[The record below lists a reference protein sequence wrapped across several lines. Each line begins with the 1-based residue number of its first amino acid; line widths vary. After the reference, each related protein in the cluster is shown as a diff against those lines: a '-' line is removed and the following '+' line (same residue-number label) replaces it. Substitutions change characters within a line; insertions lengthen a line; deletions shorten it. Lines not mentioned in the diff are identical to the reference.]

1 MPRELAGV
9 QEVEVSA
16 MSTSPLL
23 NMTDACYDTGSA
35 EGITTEVKDFLMIDR
50 SVIARESVSIRGPSV
65 GTPGCEGRGPII
77 YRLVW
82 GNMGLVMPSGIL
94 AETGEGKPGFRIA
107 PAQQLKKR
115 GIRLVGG
122 KFDEVDEGECVRTG
136 ERFEC
141 LTRDEILV
149 IETRG
154 YARDLIDS
162 PALRLKIKAIRDGL
176 ASPLIDLTDHMNE
189 EEKAVSR
196 ESLKKIEA
204 RSLSTMVTAMILNEK
219 KLLPVERSRLW
230 KRRFGNCN
238 TQIFRRMAEMP
249 EYAGFPNLAEL
260 NEDDLI
266 MDMAKRNRRPYPKN
280 PPSITMNSP
289 PWWRVW
295 CDGYGGQKSMGGES
309 YEGAVG
315 GYLFVCSSTGSTD
328 QRLYASN
335 LQFPVALHQFLVRV
349 EAEHWKCHVIF
360 VDTFSVN
367 ISEDAEEVAALF
379 QCAINPISAGSP
391 QELAFAESKVRTVK
405 RMSTAMMLGAPHMPA
420 NSWALADKYSVFL
433 MDFMPQSTRGWHCPW
448 FLRTGRAVNWGIL
461 PIYNFGAPLVYAP
474 MDGPIH
480 KRAAIN
486 VEGNFAGVQWPACL
500 VKRAEDNKIMNVSK
514 QKIRV
519 HETAYTVSLEER
531 VKVGKYS
538 LEESPK
544 ENRASIFSGPSNMCD
559 LMCDL
564 PADETQQDGK
574 STLDFSSPSQEIEP
588 RSSSELNNNEG
599 PRPPLDKNMVQSI
612 QSLRQHRFQLPGNR
626 PKPGTVLEDS
636 AAEYAENFSA
646 VVGQG
651 GEGLYVAEC
660 QQPAFDQLVEQ
671 ITAAKKAAVS
681 AAVKPNMR
689 EAVLS
694 KLKDAMDA
702 LNPAA
707 AKGRLKKGK
716 PKKGIS
722 QHNVLKGKRK
732 RKVAEGDVE
741 STATPKAKD
750 VLEEVDVVVEE
761 SSSSTMPPR
770 RSKANNRKKTG
781 KGGSSRNIRVRDL
794 VSASA
799 TVFDD
804 PNEPGSWSSVNPQ
817 RCYGIVKSIT
827 DSGKV
832 TVQWEDKTEMAV
844 KMRDLKREV
853 AKATD
858 SRIVVFLIEGSTIAY
873 ESQDKS
879 KWPKDFFQLLIK
891 KDWRKWVEAV
901 KKELTGW
908 EDNNAVQVVDISEV
922 PSTAKVVP
930 LGELYSIKR
939 DGTYK
944 YRQYLMGNLLREG
957 IDFQE
962 TFSTTVSGPG
972 LCTFY
977 SLATSCMKL
986 VHGWDAICG
995 YLQVKEQFDVYAF
1008 LPSHQEYSG
1017 LEYEEIGELR
1027 ASFLKI
1033 VAEQGEEG
1041 LRKFAKMH
1049 KRNTRSNPKQVL
1061 KCQSSI
1067 YGSPGAGHEFE
1078 MLMHS
1083 VHTKTAGMT
1092 QTQPEP
1098 SIFVRIKVD
1107 GDDKVVGYVVA
1118 MAWTDDVRMFGTE
1131 AEVAQYKKDVRSR
1144 LKVTFV
1150 EAPVAEFV
1158 SIETHQC
1165 LKTNTTE
1172 LKMPRYWEKA
1182 AIAFKEYAGAGGWKP
1197 RTVPLTPY
1205 DEKILLEKP
1214 TEEEILEAK
1223 HLPFPQ
1229 IVGTMSYPASNCKFE
1244 LRLAVS
1250 LLGSR
1255 RGGWSKKQFDICI
1268 KVFEYGYHTREIGLM
1283 YSKGLDPHGEN
1294 VLYGY
1299 ADANH
1304 RVPRPQGC
1312 RIIMFNG
1319 CCICFTSKKQTLTAP
1334 STTWAE
1340 MVTMFDCTI
1349 DILGLRNLLAELG
1362 LYQEEPTVIYQD
1374 NQSAIQ
1380 IANNRGSLGKA
1391 SRAMDLKTLSVRNHI
1406 EDHAV
1411 QTKWKASGE
1420 MLADMGTKA
1429 LMENPFVKFRDTMN
1443 GYALVKAA
1451 YPDKVMSPLI
1461 YSGEGS
1467 WKGDSKAAAAQM
1479 VMSLDWHT
1487 VEELLHD

>member
-1 MPRELAGV
+1 MPREQAGT
-9 QEVEVSA
+9 QEVEVSV
-16 MSTSPLL
+16 MTTSPLL
-23 NMTDACYDTGSA
+23 NMTEAAYDTASA
-35 EGITTEVKDFLMIDR
+35 EGITTDERDLLTVDR
-50 SVIARESVSIRGPSV
+50 SATARESVSIRGPSV

-77 YRLVW
+77 YRLAAS
-82 GNMGLVMPSGIL
+82 NKGLVMPLGIL
-94 AETGEGKPGFRIA
+94 AESGEGKPGFRII

-115 GIRLVGG
+115 GVRLVGG
-122 KFDEVDEGECVRTG
+122 KFDEPDVGECVRTG
-136 ERFEC
+136 DRFEC
-141 LTRDEILV
+141 VTRDEILV
-149 IETRG
+149 IETTG
-154 YARDLIDS
+154 CARDLLDS
-162 PALRLKIKAIRDGL
+162 PALRVKIKAIQDGL
-176 ASPLIDLTDHMNE
+176 ASPLIDLTDHLLE
-189 EEKAVSR
+189 EEKFVDVAV
-196 ESLKKIEA
+196 LK
-204 RSLSTMVTAMILNEK
+204 TMVSAMIMNEK
-219 KLLPVERSRLW
+219 KLLPVERTRLW
-230 KRRFGNCN
+230 KRRFGNCD
-238 TQIFRRMAEMP
+238 TQIFRKMAEMP
-249 EYAGFPNLAEL
+249 EYAGFPNLVEL
-260 NEDDLI
+260 NEDDLV
-266 MDMAKRNRRPYPKN
+266 MDMAKRNRKPYPKN
-280 PPSITMNSP
+280 PPGITMNSP

-295 CDGYGGQKSMGGES
+295 CDGYGGQKSMGCES

-328 QRLYASN
+328 QRLYASHE
-335 LQFPVALHQFLVRV
+335 QFPVALHQFLVRV

-420 NSWALADKYSVFL
+420 NSWAMADKYSVFL

-448 FLRTGRAVNWGIL
+448 FLRTGRGVNWGIL
-461 PIYNFGAPLVYAP
+461 PIHNYGAPLVFAP
-474 MDGPIH
+474 MLGPIH
-480 KRAAIN
+480 KRDAIN
-486 VEGNFAGVQWPACL
+486 HEGNFSGVQWPACL
-500 VKRAEDNKIMNVSK
+500 VRRAEDGKIMNVSK

-519 HETAYTVSLEER
+519 HESAYTVSLMDR
-531 VKVGKYS
+531 VRIGEYC
-538 LEESPK
+538 LE
-544 ENRASIFSGPSNMCD
+544 GPSENPDGISDSRADSED
-559 LMCDL
+559 LN
-564 PADETQQDGK
+564 Q
-574 STLDFSSPSQEIEP
+574 
-588 RSSSELNNNEG
+588 SSSAGSTTTE
-599 PRPPLDKNMVQSI
+599 RPALDKNMVQSI
-612 QSLRQHRFQLPGNR
+612 QSLRQHRFKLPGNR
-626 PKPGTVLEDS
+626 PKPGSKLEES
-636 AAEYAENFSA
+636 AAEFGENFSA

-651 GEGLYVAEC
+651 GEGAYVAEC
-660 QQPAFDQLVEQ
+660 QQPAFDQLVQQ
-671 ITAAKKAAVS
+671 IVAAKDAASS
-681 AAVKPNMR
+681 AAVKPTMR

-694 KLKDAMDA
+694 KLKAALDA

-707 AKGRLKKGK
+707 AKGRLKLGK
-716 PKKGIS
+716 LKKKTIS
-722 QHNVLKGKRK
+722 KRNIVTGKRK
-732 RKVAEGDVE
+732 RKGSRPERNVSVPDGGDQSDPEVE
-741 STATPKAKD
+741 TSSAI
-750 VLEEVDVVVEE
+750 EVDETEVPEP
-761 SSSSTMPPR
+761 STPATPR
-770 RSKANNRKKTG
+770 RSKATNRKKKHG
-781 KGGSSRNIRVRDL
+781 KGGSARMIRPGDL

-804 PNEPGSWSSVNPQ
+804 PEDPGSWSKENPQ
-817 RCYGIVKSIT
+817 RCYGIVKAIT
-827 DSGKV
+827 SDGKV
-832 TVQWEDKTEMAV
+832 TVQWDDEVMDV
-844 KMRDLKREV
+844 KMLDLKREV

-858 SRIVVFLIEGSTIAY
+858 ARIVVFLIEGSTIAY
-873 ESQDKS
+873 EAQGKS
-879 KWPKDFFQLLIK
+879 NWPKDFFQLLIK

-901 KKELTGW
+901 KKELSGW
-908 EDNNAVQVVDISEV
+908 EDNQAVQVVDIQDV
-922 PSTAKVVP
+922 PRTAKVVP

-1008 LPSHQEYSG
+1008 LPSHQDYSS
-1017 LEYEEIGELR
+1017 LEYEDIAELR
-1027 ASFLKI
+1027 KTFLNI

-1041 LRKFAKMH
+1041 LRKFAKEH
-1049 KRNTRSNPKQVL
+1049 KRNSRSNPKKVL

-1098 SIFVRIKVD
+1098 SIFVRIRVD
-1107 GDDKVVGYVVA
+1107 KNDEVVGYVVA
-1118 MAWTDDVRMFGTE
+1118 MAWTDDVRFFGTD
-1131 AEVAQYKKDVRSR
+1131 AEVEKYKKDVQSR
-1144 LKVTFV
+1144 MKVTF
-1150 EAPVAEFV
+1150 EKAPVAEFV

-1165 LKTNTTE
+1165 LLTNTTE

-1182 AIAFKEYAGAGGWKP
+1182 AIAFKDFAGDGWAA
-1197 RTVPLTPY
+1197 RTVPFTPY

-1214 TEEEILEAK
+1214 TEDEILEAK
-1223 HLPFPQ
+1223 NLPFPQ

-1255 RGGWSKKQFDICI
+1255 RSGWSKKQFDICI
-1268 KVFEYGYHTREIGLM
+1268 KVFEYGHHTREIGLM
-1283 YSKGLDPHGEN
+1283 FSKGLDPHGEN

-1340 MVTMFDCTI
+1340 MVTMFDCSI

-1391 SRAMDLKTLSVRNHI
+1391 SRAMSLKTLSVRNHI

-1411 QTKWKASGE
+1411 QTKWTPSGE

-1451 YPDKVMSPLI
+1451 YPDKAMSPLI
-1461 YSGEGS
+1461 YSGGAS
-1467 WKGDSKAAAAQM
+1467 WKGDCKAAAVLM
-1479 VMSLDWHT
+1479 VMSNEWYT
-1487 VEELLHD
+1487 VEELLRD